1 MRQFFAAIRCALILP
16 PVFNPLRADQMI
28 LAVGNV
34 LRLAADVRGP
44 LDEYQ
49 RSQLLSG
56 LSITRN
62 LAAEQAASAELLAW
76 LRGEVDAAL
85 ETDARPAARRTRER
99 LTAAADGIEIGD
111 VLGEL
116 LEDLRREAADD
127 PLRRRVQQLLG
138 EMADREVGALAS
150 GTR

>member
-1 MRQFFAAIRCALILP
+1 
-16 PVFNPLRADQMI
+16 MI

-34 LRLAADVRGP
+34 LRLTADVQGP

-62 LAAEQAASAELLAW
+62 LAAEQAASADLLAW
-76 LRGEVDAAL
+76 LRGALDPAL
-85 ETDARPAARRTRER
+85 ESDGRPCAQGARER
-99 LTAAADGIEIGD
+99 LEQAGDGIDAGE

-116 LEDLRREAADD
+116 LEELRGEARGDD
-127 PLRRRVQQLLG
+127 PLRHRVQQVLG
-138 EMADREVGALAS
+138 EMTDREVEALGS